1 MPSHIPCAGSELKG
15 NKGQRIQKKDSIGS
29 EIIPSQKDN
38 YLIFSIG
45 YGKEGQEKWKGMW
58 KEGGRRAGRKGSRRR
73 KENGR
78 NKKENKEMQYGH

>member
-1 MPSHIPCAGSELKG
+1 M
-15 NKGQRIQKKDSIGS
+15 
-29 EIIPSQKDN
+29 PSQKDN

-58 KEGGRRAGRKGSRRR
+58 KKEGGELEGKGVGGERRT
-73 KENGR
+73 GR